1 MSVLWVGRSSSQG
14 MCSVQT
20 TCNMMTTH
28 HAGLAFFWGE
38 QHYTF
43 ETITNSLRTR
53 NERCSPRRYQSLK
66 IKFESCERAAMAA
79 PRENEKKTCTQLTYF
94 PIREILNGGFHYFH
108 VPSDHYSL
116 HHLLL
121 YPLRLISIRS
131 IIIALHLLN
140 HLLHLPTLPLPF
152 GFTHLTFPTEELV
165 VRFSVRAKSRS
176 DNVVNWP

>member
-1 MSVLWVGRSSSQG
+1 
-14 MCSVQT
+14 
-20 TCNMMTTH
+20 MMTTH
-28 HAGLAFFWGE
+28 HAGLAFFGRTTLYFPN
-38 QHYTF
+38 HY
-43 ETITNSLRTR
+43 NSLRTR
-53 NERCSPRRYQSLK
+53 NERCSLRRYQSLK
-66 IKFESCERAAMAA
+66 IKLESCERAAMAA

-108 VPSDHYSL
+108 VPSDRYSL

-121 YPLRLISIRS
+121 YPLRLISIRP

-165 VRFSVRAKSRS
+165 VRFSVRAKE
-176 DNVVNWP
+176 PI